1 MGKIISK
8 KEWRNW
14 KDSFFWIR
22 HETLIR
28 NSSIAN
34 NETLK
39 EILIKWCEKNI
50 TGWVYFS
57 GDFWMFQNKEDASK
71 LKSLILMGYFDEGM
85 GEVNG
90 EG

>member
-1 MGKIISK
+1 LGKIISK
-8 KEWRNW
+8 KEWNKY
-14 KDSFFWIR
+14 KDNFFWIR

-28 NSSIAN
+28 NNTGLN

-39 EILIKWCEKNI
+39 EILLKWCEKNI
-50 TGWVYFS
+50 KGWVYFS
-57 GDFWMFQNKEDASK
+57 QDFWMFEFKEDASK